1 MSYTLA
7 SILRTRTREEIRD
20 AMLATLG
27 GLGFPVTSWR
37 EGGTARTLVELTA
50 EGVSQ
55 AWGLAAA
62 VARGGLLVYAE
73 GDWLTEL
80 ARSHFDI
87 TRSPASFA
95 TGYVRVTAGAGVGP
109 YNIPAAALVVSDG
122 TRYYRSTNTATV
134 VVPASGYVDVPV
146 RAEGAGTAYNQPAL
160 TVLVSPA
167 LPGVA
172 VTSPAWRTADGRDEE
187 TDADLRARCVAR
199 WATLGRGATE
209 AAYRYLATSCPSTP
223 GVVRA
228 SIVAGP
234 GDGTLTLYL
243 ATSSGPAS
251 PTEASLVAAWLT
263 PLKPLTDVAA
273 VVPAVAVPVSI
284 LGTVTTRDTSAANLA
299 RITDALTA
307 LQTRLAIGESVDLG
321 ALYTACY
328 AARDVVDVDLSSP
341 TGDTPV
347 GPNAVATLSWT
358 ITLGAP

>member
-1 MSYTLA
+1 MTYSLA

-37 EGGTARTLVELTA
+37 DGGTARTIVELTA

-55 AWGLAAA
+55 AWALAAA

-80 ARSHFDI
+80 AHGHFDI

-172 VTSPAWRTADGRDEE
+172 VTSPR
-187 TDADLRARCVAR
+187 R
-199 WATLGRGATE
+199 WG
-209 AAYRYLATSCPSTP
+209 C
-223 GVVRA
+223 
-228 SIVAGP
+228 
-234 GDGTLTLYL
+234 
-243 ATSSGPAS
+243 
-251 PTEASLVAAWLT
+251 
-263 PLKPLTDVAA
+263 
-273 VVPAVAVPVSI
+273 
-284 LGTVTTRDTSAANLA
+284 
-299 RITDALTA
+299 
-307 LQTRLAIGESVDLG
+307 
-321 ALYTACY
+321 
-328 AARDVVDVDLSSP
+328 
-341 TGDTPV
+341 
-347 GPNAVATLSWT
+347 
-358 ITLGAP
+358 